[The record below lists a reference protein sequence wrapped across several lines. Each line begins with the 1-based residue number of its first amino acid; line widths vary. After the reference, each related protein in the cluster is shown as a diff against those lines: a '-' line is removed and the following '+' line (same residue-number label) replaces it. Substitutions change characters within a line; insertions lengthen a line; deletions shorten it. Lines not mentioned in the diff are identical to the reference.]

1 MNPNMSPNKSVRGA
15 SEIHIDEEDLDKLML
30 EKSPNTATNSKSK
43 KIKVQEKDLD
53 EIQRVNKQ
61 NEKHATAN
69 FGALN
74 V

>member
-1 MNPNMSPNKSVRGA
+1 M
-15 SEIHIDEEDLDKLML
+15 LD
-30 EKSPNTATNSKSK
+30 KSPNTATNSKSK